1 MAGTE
6 ITLALFPLAIR
17 GSVAGATIT
26 MRRMQACSTSITAV
40 AMVTATIRSVL
51 FSPQLRKTDACRGR
65 VCSKY
70 NEFGTSNM
78 INKINMSLCHSHS
91 FLRVTRPKKI
101 MSRV

>member
-1 MAGTE
+1 MSGSE
-6 ITLALFPLAIR
+6 ITLALFPLTFR
-17 GSVAGATIT
+17 GSFAGATMT
-26 MRRMQACSTSITAV
+26 VRPVRACSASATTMALVTSS
-40 AMVTATIRSVL
+40 IRSEL
-51 FSPQLRKTDACRGR
+51 FSPQLRKTDARRGR